1 MEEAMSDN
9 SLIHD
14 LECNHKA
21 TRYEV
26 SIYSRARDEIDRLRA
41 ELAAAKQEHAR
52 LLQHATDSKLRLD
65 DRTMAH
71 RNEVSALLA
80 RIDRLRAELAA
91 TKEEARLAARALKG
105 LGLIPDRKM
114 EGQA

>member
-14 LECNHKA
+14 LECNHRA
-21 TRYEV
+21 TGYAV
-26 SIYSRARDEIDRLRA
+26 SIYSRALAEIDRLRA
-41 ELAAAKQEHAR
+41 ELAAA
-52 LLQHATDSKLRLD
+52 
-65 DRTMAH
+65 
-71 RNEVSALLA
+71 
-80 RIDRLRAELAA
+80 
-91 TKEEARLAARALKG
+91 KEEARLAARALKG